1 MKKINALFTCSILL
15 AFACSSPKNNEE
27 NQSINSNEWELQIV
41 DSIQVDYLG
50 QLMLL
55 AIHPDGNHFLFG
67 NSANNHLILTDGK
80 GDIIT
85 TYEEPADAPTSVGPL
100 TTSAT
105 FLGDQIIAMGNNRLA
120 VYDLKL
126 QFLKSLKFPPI
137 GRGMYY
143 NGFDFLQPISLQ
155 GENELLGFI
164 GGPQNDIPSN
174 QPEYYSQYNL
184 FELFNLD
191 QETFSP
197 VVPFHEKSRF
207 LNGEAFDFLAPKF
220 QVDGSKVSFVYSND
234 SLLYSYDLSV
244 EQDSFKAQ
252 SIPFDKFLLN
262 PGYPMKGSP
271 DYETKTDREGGIWSF
286 FKIGDNHLI
295 TYTSGIELENMPDLT
310 QEMEILIQELER
322 LNPMKW
328 LVLDEN
334 GKSSRP
340 QLVSDKYRLNRQDN
354 HGFIWADQ
362 NVNSLEEEPEYAVF
376 YKLKL
381 VQK

>member
-15 AFACSSPKNNEE
+15 SFACSSPKEESE
-27 NQSINSNEWELQIV
+27 NQLTNSNEWELQIV

-50 QLMLL
+50 QLVLL

-67 NSANNHLILTDGK
+67 NSSNNHLVLTDGK

-85 TYEEPADAPTSVGPL
+85 TYEEPADAPTSVGAL

-105 FLGDQIIAMGNNRLA
+105 FLGDQVITTGNNRLA

-137 GRGMYY
+137 GRGI
-143 NGFDFLQPISLQ
+143 QPISLQ

-164 GGPQNDIPSN
+164 GGPQNDLPSN

-184 FELFNLD
+184 FELINLD
-191 QETFSP
+191 QEAFSP
-197 VVPFHEKSRF
+197 LVPFHEKSRF
-207 LNGEAFDFLAPKF
+207 LTGEAFDFLSPKF

-234 SLLYSYDLSV
+234 SLIYSYDLAVGQS
-244 EQDSFKAQ
+244 SFTAQ

-262 PGYPMKGSP
+262 AGYPMKGGP

-286 FKIGDNHLI
+286 FKIGENHLM
-295 TYTSGIELENMPDLT
+295 TYTSGIEMENLPDMT
-310 QEMEILIQELER
+310 QEEDVIIKEFGR
-322 LNPMKW
+322 LNPLKW
-328 LVLDEN
+328 LVLNEN
-334 GKSSRP
+334 GESSRP
-340 QLVSDKYRLNRQDN
+340 QPVSEKFRLNRQDS
-354 HGFIWADQ
+354 Q
-362 NVNSLEEEPEYAVF
+362 
-376 YKLKL
+376 
-381 VQK
+381 